1 MGQEVA
7 GGMASAR
14 ENGGKLMNTELVTRA
29 TVPTSL
35 TIMTHIVAV
44 LMKKA
49 VY

>member
-1 MGQEVA
+1 MERKA
-7 GGMASAR
+7 ETGGR
-14 ENGGKLMNTELVTRA
+14 LMIELATRA

-35 TIMTHIVAV
+35 TIMAHTVAV